1 MIVRAARVMEGG
13 LERRALGACV
23 QEFLAGEERR
33 RRLRAY
39 YDGESDVLSR
49 RRAAGLPNNRLV
61 HAFPRYISTVAS
73 GYLIGNPVSYEAE
86 EGQRAAL
93 DAVLECY
100 DRCAADSV
108 EPG

>member
-13 LERRALGACV
+13 LERRAVSACV

-86 EGQRAAL
+86 EGQQAAL
-93 DAVLECY
+93 E
-100 DRCAADSV
+100 AALNR
-108 EPG
+108 